1 MRGYTTK
8 AMILGAG
15 SLALLLAGPALAAD
29 MPTKAPPAPK
39 TPDWDI
45 AVTAAVM
52 SDYNFRGITQSNH
65 GASGTAAFE
74 FQYNK
79 IPAGQL
85 YAGIQA
91 WAVNFPQP
99 AFTSP
104 SAEIDFFGGWRN
116 TWGKF
121 GLDVGGIYYYYPS
134 ETFNGILSNT
144 DFWEVY
150 LKATYNFTDKFSVGA
165 AVWYSPNWLNTR
177 ADGTYANLTAKY
189 VLPDLNPKG
198 LGWYVSGELGHYWL
212 GTTGGPFVPT
222 FNIPDYTYWNAGLA
236 YTYKQLTLDL
246 RYHDTDAGKFKC
258 AQITS
263 QVAAV
268 TSAQVG
274 ANWCDARFIATL
286 TYANS
291 LNAK

>member
-1 MRGYTTK
+1 MRGKMKK

-15 SLALLLAGPALAAD
+15 SLALLLAGPAVAAD
-29 MPTKAPPAPK
+29 APVTKAPKVAAAPP

-65 GASGTAAFE
+65 GASGTAALE

-91 WAVNFPQP
+91 WAINFPLNKG
-99 AFTSP
+99 FTDP
-104 SAEIDFFGGWRN
+104 SAEIDLYGGWRN

-121 GLDVGGIYYYYPS
+121 GLDFGGIYYWYPKEQS
-134 ETFNGILSNT
+134 NGTISDT

-150 LKATYNFTDKFSVGA
+150 GKATYAVTDKFSVGS
-165 AVWYSPNWLNTR
+165 AVWYTPDLLNTGVR
-177 ADGTYANLTAKY
+177 GTYANLTAKY

-198 LGWYVSGELGHYWL
+198 LGWFVSGELGHWWL
-212 GTTGGPFVPT
+212 GTTKPIFVPAGM
-222 FNIPDYTYWNAGLA
+222 PDYNYWNLGLGL
-236 YTYKQLTLDL
+236 TYKSLTLDL
-246 RYHDTDAGKFKC
+246 RYHDTSLSKGQCVHMVLSPTA
-258 AQITS
+258 S
-263 QVAAV
+263 
-268 TSAQVG
+268 
-274 ANWCDARFIATL
+274 NYCDARFIATL
-286 TYANS
+286 SYSGNV
-291 LNAK
+291 NAK